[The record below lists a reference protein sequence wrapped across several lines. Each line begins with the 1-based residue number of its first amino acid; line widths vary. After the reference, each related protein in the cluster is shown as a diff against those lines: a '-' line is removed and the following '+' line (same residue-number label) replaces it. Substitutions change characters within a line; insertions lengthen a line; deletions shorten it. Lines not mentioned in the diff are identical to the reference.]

1 MSRMSKQEAL
11 EIIKQAAREH
21 AQRLA
26 DNPDASREQRDAEK
40 EIRLALDRLANT
52 WSEDAA

>member
-40 EIRLALDRLANT
+40 EIWLALDRLANT